1 MKPHQVARP
10 DCQVDDLIQCLSNPG
25 DYRGATGFASRFGES
40 LCRFIERCPSF
51 QHIIDE
57 QNMMVPDSCF
67 PALIQVECTSPILF
81 ALGVVEAGL
90 TGCCLVAL
98 QEVWGK

>member
-10 DCQVDDLIQCLSNPG
+10 DCQVDDLIRFLSDPG
-25 DYRGATGFASRFGES
+25 DFQGFDGFESRSGKS
-40 LCRFIERCPSF
+40 LCRFIERCASC
-51 QHIIDE
+51 QHIIDQ

-67 PALIQVECTSPILF
+67 AALIQVECTGQILF

-98 QEVWGK
+98 QEVWNK

>member
-10 DCQVDDLIQCLSNPG
+10 DWQVDDLIRCLSDPG
-25 DYRGATGFASRFGES
+25 NYQGAGGFASHSGQS
-40 LCRFIERCPSF
+40 LCRFIERYGSC
-51 QHIIDE
+51 QHIIDQ
-57 QNMMVPDSCF
+57 QNMMVPDSF
-67 PALIQVECTSPILF
+67 FAALIQLECAGQILF
-81 ALGVVEAGL
+81 ALGVAEAGL

>member
-1 MKPHQVARP
+1 MKRHHVARP
-10 DCQVDDLIQCLSNPG
+10 DWQVDDLIRCLSDPG
-25 DYRGATGFASRFGES
+25 VYQVADGFASRSGQN
-40 LCRFIERCPSF
+40 LCRLIERCASC
-51 QHIIDE
+51 QHIIDQ

-67 PALIQVECTSPILF
+67 AALIQLECTGQVLF

>member
-1 MKPHQVARP
+1 MKLHHVARP
-10 DCQVDDLIQCLSNPG
+10 DWQVDDLIRCLSDPG
-25 DYRGATGFASRFGES
+25 DYQGADGFASRSGQS
-40 LCRFIERCPSF
+40 LCRFIERCAICYHS
-51 QHIIDE
+51 IDQ

-67 PALIQVECTSPILF
+67 ATLIQLEYTGQILF

-98 QEVWGK
+98 QEAWGK